1 MQLVPHENGF
11 CGNHVAPKFDNRE
24 PSQPCSMW
32 LPFIPAFIKYVE
44 SHLPNADSIRNYFI
58 VLIVSKVPQRS
69 ENNKCRQRPLI
80 VALLQYA
87 YSLMGIPTDRR
98 QVSMRLSRLSKLTA
112 RRYIKPPEKFLSAR
126 PYCIHLQPLPIA
138 S

>member
-1 MQLVPHENGF
+1 
-11 CGNHVAPKFDNRE
+11 
-24 PSQPCSMW
+24 MW

-44 SHLPNADSIRNYFI
+44 SHLLNADSIRNYFI

-87 YSLMGIPTDRR
+87 YSLTGIPIDRR

-112 RRYIKPPEKFLSAR
+112 RRYIKPPENSLALA
-126 PYCIHLQPLPIA
+126 HIA
-138 S
+138 STYSPFRLLAELSCTPHTSDSGTYCGT